1 MRAISGPG
9 CSCRCFGHSA
19 AMARTPLSDDLP
31 EPDRAEGAPHPR
43 DVHILRGQP
52 RAEAAFLE
60 AFTSGRLH
68 HGWLLTGPKG
78 VGKATLAWRIARFL
92 LSQPGPEAVGG
103 FFAPEVPRDLGTD
116 PELPA
121 ARRISALSEPRLFLL
136 RRGPN
141 DKGDAISRDITVG
154 EVRKLKSFFALSSA
168 DGGRRV
174 AIVDAADEMNTAA
187 ANALLKLL
195 EEPPEGAVILLISH
209 QPAKL
214 LPTIRSR
221 CRVLSLAALAP
232 EDMAAILQDN
242 GVETDDPVAL
252 AQLAGGSAGAALRI
266 SALEGEALY
275 AKLVQLFSTLPDLS
289 RARALAMAEATAG
302 KGKEGQFDLTLEL
315 IDLFLARLAR
325 AGATRQ
331 LPPPAAEGED
341 SVFARLCPDQASAR
355 VWAELAQTL
364 GLRARQGRAVNLD
377 PAALVMDM
385 FLKINE
391 AAKGLRV

>member
-1 MRAISGPG
+1 
-9 CSCRCFGHSA
+9 
-19 AMARTPLSDDLP
+19 MARDPHSDDLP
-31 EPDRAEGAPHPR
+31 EPDRTDGAPHPR

-60 AFTSGRLH
+60 AFNSGRLH

-92 LSQPGPEAVGG
+92 LSQPGPEAAGG
-103 FFAPEVPRDLGTD
+103 FFAPEPPRDLSTP
-116 PELPA
+116 PESPVS
-121 ARRISALSEPRLFLL
+121 RRLSALSEPRLFLL
-136 RRGPN
+136 RRAPN
-141 DKGDAISRDITVG
+141 DKGDALSRDITVG

-174 AIVDAADEMNTAA
+174 AIVDAADDMNPAA

-221 CRVLSLAALAP
+221 CRVLSLAPLGPEDVGTILQENGIEAEDPIALA
-232 EDMAAILQDN
+232 ELS
-242 GVETDDPVAL
+242 
-252 AQLAGGSAGAALRI
+252 GGSAGAALRI
-266 SALEGEALY
+266 AALDGEGLY
-275 AKLVQLFSTLPDLS
+275 ARLIRLFSTLPDL
-289 RARALAMAEATAG
+289 ARSNALAIAEATAG
-302 KGKEGQFDLTLEL
+302 RGKEGQFDLTLEL

-331 LPPPAAEGED
+331 LPPEAAEGEGQL
-341 SVFARLCPDQASAR
+341 FARLCPDPATAR
-355 VWAELAQTL
+355 TWAELAQTL
-364 GLRARQGRAVNLD
+364 GIRARQGRAVNLD

-385 FLKINE
+385 FLKIND
-391 AAKGLRV
+391 AAKGLRQ